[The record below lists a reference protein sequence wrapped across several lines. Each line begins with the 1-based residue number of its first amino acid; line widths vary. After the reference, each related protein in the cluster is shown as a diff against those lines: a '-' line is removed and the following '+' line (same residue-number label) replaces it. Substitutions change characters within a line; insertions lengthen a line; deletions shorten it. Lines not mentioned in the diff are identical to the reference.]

1 MTVDLYA
8 LDASS
13 VEEAQAIVD
22 LFEDRE
28 RYDKPFT
35 AKLTSFI
42 DGLLV
47 HFPDAETDPDGPWSN
62 DPRQSSMV
70 DGRCCEMNMRASL
83 ADDLYEYILTS
94 CKGRDLYVYEDGQII
109 RPDTDRAAEP
119 APTKR
124 RWWQRRPPD

>member
-1 MTVDLYA
+1 
-8 LDASS
+8 
-13 VEEAQAIVD
+13 
-22 LFEDRE
+22 
-28 RYDKPFT
+28 
-35 AKLTSFI
+35 
-42 DGLLV
+42 
-47 HFPDAETDPDGPWSN
+47 
-62 DPRQSSMV
+62 MV

-124 RWWQRRPPD
+124 RW